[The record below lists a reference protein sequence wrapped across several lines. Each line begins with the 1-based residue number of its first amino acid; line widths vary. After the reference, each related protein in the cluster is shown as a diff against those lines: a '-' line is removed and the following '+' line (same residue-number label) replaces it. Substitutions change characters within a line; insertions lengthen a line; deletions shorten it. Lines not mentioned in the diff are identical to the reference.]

1 MKVVVLSYYNPW
13 ISGGGHRPVC
23 FLEEDLKKGHEVVFI
38 FESLAET
45 ECMLSFRLYNNP
57 NFKLVRRD
65 KYSGAFEAMNVQAQ
79 DIISE
84 DYLLDVWKP
93 DYIRSHNPVGSY
105 IELLKRCKEKNIPL
119 LYDQMDYWDGFPVQ
133 PWGECTEDAYID
145 FAVSNTTISNWLVE
159 KNSLKTTK
167 PFAMIPNAI
176 KENFAE
182 KLFVPYNEVEQRN
195 IRNRKTVVYS
205 GAIWPEWFD
214 WNVMSYLIEMRPQ
227 YDFLMIGAYNPSS
240 DEDDGRNVKE
250 IVARLKEFDNV
261 TFWGQISH
269 MELIPHLQRS
279 NVSIIPFVVNDV
291 TEACSPLKCFEYLG
305 ASLPVVTTA
314 LPEIK
319 DFPMVFTA
327 HSKEEFLEL
336 LDSLIQCGIT
346 EEQYVEMKT
355 FVNNN
360 TWKARSNALEAIAL
374 DMLSQGE

>member
-1 MKVVVLSYYNPW
+1 MKVAVLSYYNPW

-23 FLEEDLKKGHEVVFI
+23 FLEEDLKKGYEVVFI
-38 FESLAET
+38 FESLAEVD
-45 ECMLSFRLYNNP
+45 CMPSFSLYKSP
-57 NFKLVRRD
+57 NLKLIRRN
-65 KYSGAFEAMNVQAQ
+65 KYTGTFEAMNSQAKN
-79 DIISE
+79 IVSE
-84 DYLLDVWKP
+84 DYLLNIWKP

-105 IELLKRCKEKNIPL
+105 IELLKRCKAKKIPH

-133 PWGECTEDAYID
+133 PWGKCTEDDYID
-145 FAVSNTTISNWLVE
+145 LAVGNMTISNWLVE

-167 PFAMIPNAI
+167 AFAMIPNAI

-182 KLFVPYNEVEQRN
+182 KLSVSYSQVKRRN
-195 IRNRKTVVYS
+195 LNKRKTVVYS

-214 WNVMSYLIEMRPQ
+214 WDIMSYLIEQRPQ

-250 IVARLKEFDNV
+250 IVAKLKTFDNV
-261 TFWGQISH
+261 SFLGQISH
-269 MELIPHLQRS
+269 MELIPYLRS
-279 NVSIIPFVVNDV
+279 GNVAIIPFVVNDV

-319 DFPMVFTA
+319 DYPMVYTA
-327 HSKEEFLEL
+327 HSKETFLEL
-336 LDSLIQCGIT
+336 IDSLLENELT
-346 EEQYVEMKT
+346 EKQYLEMKA

-360 TWKARSNALEAIAL
+360 TWKARSNELDAIAIN
-374 DMLSQGE
+374 MLSRGE